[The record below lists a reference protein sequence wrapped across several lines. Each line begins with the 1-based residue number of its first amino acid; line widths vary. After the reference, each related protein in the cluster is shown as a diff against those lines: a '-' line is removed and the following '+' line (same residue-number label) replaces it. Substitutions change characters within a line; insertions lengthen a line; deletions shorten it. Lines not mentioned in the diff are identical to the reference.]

1 MLSILDR
8 ETVVVMIMTR
18 VNKHSVAMSCCRQLT
33 WVLLTVTALPSFPV
47 GADEAAASG
56 GVPASHANL
65 VELNKLSRQ
74 LISEV
79 KTGTANATEFRT
91 HVVFYRE
98 SLRDLML
105 ADENNTQHRIANSL
119 LMQMVQMAALLQSAA
134 ECQTGRYI
142 TCPANLLTELDRQQ
156 QQLNV
161 ALTSVPNATASP

>member
-47 GADEAAASG
+47 GADEAAA
-56 GVPASHANL
+56 ASHANL
-65 VELNKLSRQ
+65 IELNKLSRQ

-156 QQLNV
+156 QQLNI

>member
-1 MLSILDR
+1 
-8 ETVVVMIMTR
+8 
-18 VNKHSVAMSCCRQLT
+18 
-33 WVLLTVTALPSFPV
+33 
-47 GADEAAASG
+47 
-56 GVPASHANL
+56 
-65 VELNKLSRQ
+65 
-74 LISEV
+74 
-79 KTGTANATEFRT
+79 
-91 HVVFYRE
+91 
-98 SLRDLML
+98 ML